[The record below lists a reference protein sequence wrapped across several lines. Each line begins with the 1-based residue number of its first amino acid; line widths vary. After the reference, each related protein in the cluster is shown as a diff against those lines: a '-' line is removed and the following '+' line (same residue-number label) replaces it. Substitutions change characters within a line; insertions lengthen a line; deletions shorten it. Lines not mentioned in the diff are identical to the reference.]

1 MLHAVVLSCLLALS
15 QAGDHGDHGAPQPA
29 CQPKNQTILVTR
41 TEVNTLHQQVTQYDL
56 QYGHYGHNVTS
67 VILVPSTVI
76 QTQTFT
82 TYPAPDIITQTD
94 YVTGTVYLTKYSTAQ
109 ATVVAT
115 QTTQLLATD
124 IKINELTITQTAI
137 VPQTI
142 TETLTIINHETA
154 FSTVTIT
161 DTVGAFVT
169 KTQTLPFIISE
180 TSYVTYTETVT
191 DTVTSFSDWTVEVT
205 TTLTQHQVV
214 TSCQEP
220 KITYDH

>member
-1 MLHAVVLSCLLALS
+1 MLHTVVLSCLLALS
-15 QAGDHGDHGAPQPA
+15 LASDHGGHGAPQPA
-29 CQPKNQTILVTR
+29 CQPQQETILVTR

-56 QYGHYGHNVTS
+56 QYGHYAHNVTS

-124 IKINELTITQTAI
+124 IKINESTITQTAI

-142 TETLTIINHETA
+142 TETQTIINRETA
-154 FSTVTIT
+154 FGTIT
-161 DTVGAFVT
+161 DTHTISAFVT
-169 KTQTLPFIISE
+169 KTKIQPFFISE
-180 TSYVTYTETVT
+180 TSYVTYAESVIA
-191 DTVTSFSDWTVEVT
+191 TVTSFSDRTVEAT
-205 TTLTQHQVV
+205 TTFTQHQVV
-214 TSCQEP
+214 TKCEEP